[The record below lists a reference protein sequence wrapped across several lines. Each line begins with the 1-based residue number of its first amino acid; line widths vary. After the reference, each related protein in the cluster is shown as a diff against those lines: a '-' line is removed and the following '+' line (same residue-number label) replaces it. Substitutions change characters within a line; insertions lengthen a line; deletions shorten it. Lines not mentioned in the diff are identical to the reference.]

1 MTKYPAEIITITFD
15 FSDLA
20 TSIANP
26 LFDCVATQ
34 GRVDAGQSSMWIG
47 SEEIQ
52 GAKVLRKISG
62 GQPGN
67 TYRISCQVDDADGE
81 RWMLYDALSVMAP

>member
-15 FSDLA
+15 FSALS
-20 TSIANP
+20 TSISNP
-26 LFDCVATQ
+26 IFGCVAMQ
-34 GRVDAGQSSMWIG
+34 GRVDSSQSAMWIG

-52 GAKVLRKISG
+52 GTKVLRKISG

-81 RWMLYDALSVMAP
+81 RWLIYDALSVMAP

>member
-15 FSDLA
+15 FSALA
-20 TSIANP
+20 TSISNP
-26 LFDCVATQ
+26 IFGCVAMQ
-34 GRVDAGQSSMWIG
+34 GRVDSSQSAMWIG

-52 GAKVLRKISG
+52 GTKVLRKISG

-67 TYRISCQVDDADGE
+67 VYRISCQVDDADGE
-81 RWMLYDALSVMAP
+81 RWVLSELITVHA

>member
-1 MTKYPAEIITITFD
+1 MKKFPSEIITITFD

-20 TSIANP
+20 TSITNP
-26 LFDCVATQ
+26 VFDCVSTQ
-34 GRVDAGQSSMWIG
+34 GMVDSAQSSMWSG

-52 GAKVLRKISG
+52 GTKVLRKISG

-67 TYRISCQVDDADGE
+67 VYRISCQVDDADGE
-81 RWMLYDALSVMAP
+81 RWVLSELITVHA